1 MDKYEY
7 IVNLAEK
14 TAKRVSQNRESW
26 MKFLTSAARIYKYP
40 FKEQLLI
47 YAQNPDATACF
58 SMNIAFD
65 SFNRKFVLR
74 LKGAMNHPVEIGP
87 DPVGNIIRLNNVL
100 KTMPDKLAEAKDRLE
115 TLTNQLESA
124 KIEVTK
130 PFQQE
135 EELAEKLK
143 RLAELNALLNM
154 DEKGT
159 DALIL
164 EDDEQPAIVN
174 SDMAV
179 TPITSVKTKPM
190 LKKKVV
196 GLCL

>member
-1 MDKYEY
+1 MDYLLCG
-7 IVNLAEK
+7 NLPYPAWK
-14 TAKRVSQNRESW
+14 KHISVQNLSNR
-26 MKFLTSAARIYKYP
+26 RIRRY
-40 FKEQLLI
+40 LV
-47 YAQNPDATACF
+47 C
-58 SMNIAFD
+58 
-65 SFNRKFVLR
+65 R
-74 LKGAMNHPVEIGP
+74 LKRPEARDFSHV
-87 DPVGNIIRLNNVL
+87 RFTNVL

>member
-1 MDKYEY
+1 MRCQSPFRMAVFRPRIGEVE
-7 IVNLAEK
+7 VNAVYLALSK
-14 TAKRVSQNRESW
+14 HFR
-26 MKFLTSAARIYKYP
+26 
-40 FKEQLLI
+40 
-47 YAQNPDATACF
+47 
-58 SMNIAFD
+58 
-65 SFNRKFVLR
+65 
-74 LKGAMNHPVEIGP
+74 
-87 DPVGNIIRLNNVL
+87 
-100 KTMPDKLAEAKDRLE
+100 KLAEAKDRLE

-124 KIEVTK
+124 KLEVTK

>member
-26 MKFLTSAARIYKYP
+26 MKFLTSAARIY
-40 FKEQLLI
+40 
-47 YAQNPDATACF
+47 
-58 SMNIAFD
+58 
-65 SFNRKFVLR
+65 
-74 LKGAMNHPVEIGP
+74 
-87 DPVGNIIRLNNVL
+87 
-100 KTMPDKLAEAKDRLE
+100 KLAEAKDRLE

>member
-47 YAQNPDATACF
+47 YAQNPDATACA
-58 SMNIAFD
+58 SIEIWNKRMNCWVNKGSSGIA
-65 SFNRKFVLR
+65 L
-74 LKGAMNHPVEIGP
+74 P
-87 DPVGNIIRLNNVL
+87 DDTATYGH
-100 KTMPDKLAEAKDRLE
+100 
-115 TLTNQLESA
+115 
-124 KIEVTK
+124 
-130 PFQQE
+130 
-135 EELAEKLK
+135 KLK
-143 RLAELNALLNM
+143 YVF
-154 DEKGT
+154 

-164 EDDEQPAIVN
+164 EDDEKPAIVN

>member
-1 MDKYEY
+1 MLFVGTSIIHPSTEG
-7 IVNLAEK
+7 V
-14 TAKRVSQNRESW
+14 
-26 MKFLTSAARIYKYP
+26 FLLCNILD
-40 FKEQLLI
+40 LLI
-47 YAQNPDATACF
+47 Y
-58 SMNIAFD
+58 S
-65 SFNRKFVLR
+65 
-74 LKGAMNHPVEIGP
+74 
-87 DPVGNIIRLNNVL
+87 
-100 KTMPDKLAEAKDRLE
+100 
-115 TLTNQLESA
+115 NQLESA